1 MEIQRADI
9 SGVQMVRHADEQ
21 VTQSSQ
27 QLADVA
33 SKKPSQPGDQRV
45 TDAMLGLKQGELY
58 ARSGAKVIQTH
69 NQMVGSLL
77 DIQA

>member
-1 MEIQRADI
+1 MQIQRADI
-9 SGVQMVRHADEQ
+9 SGMQMVRHANQQ

-33 SKKPSQPGDQRV
+33 SKKPPRPGDTTV

-58 ARSGAKVIQTH
+58 ARSGAKVIQSH

-77 DIQA
+77 DVEA